1 MVFWQEREGSY
12 TGIIV
17 KPYNFAAS
25 TPAVASQVNANFDV
39 IYNAFNGN
47 IDSNNLATNSVV
59 TSKIADNNVTT
70 AKINDA
76 AVTTAK
82 INNLAVTT
90 DKIADSTV
98 TFAKTTGIWWEEIGR
113 TTLGSAGDTI
123 SVASLPARKYLRI
136 LANIT
141 ATGGT
146 ASVALRFNNDSG
158 SNYAETLYSPNGGAD
173 VNSTSQAQIGIS
185 GATNFQPY
193 LIDCIATNDAT
204 AMKVVTIQRSS
215 SGGSGAG
222 NAPGRLDI
230 TGKWANTTDQ
240 ITRIDFINTSGT
252 GDYAIGSEVVVL
264 GRN

>member
-1 MVFWQEREGSY
+1 VVFWQEREGSY

-17 KPYNFAAS
+17 KPNNFAAS

-98 TFAKTTGIWWEEIGR
+98 TFAKTSGIWWEELGR
-113 TTLGSAGDTI
+113 TTLGVAGDTI
-123 SVASLPARKYLRI
+123 TVNSIPARKYLYI
-136 LANIT
+136 IVSALPVS
-141 ATGGT
+141 GT
-146 ASVALRFNNDSG
+146 ISTEMRFNNDSG
-158 SNYAETLYSPNGGAD
+158 NNYAARLSINGAAEVTAGSAALLSISPSTTAAPQFGILRVVNILAQEKLYLAEAVGAGTAGGANIPD
-173 VNSTSQAQIGIS
+173 RRESI
-185 GATNFQPY
+185 
-193 LIDCIATNDAT
+193 
-204 AMKVVTIQRSS
+204 
-215 SGGSGAG
+215 
-222 NAPGRLDI
+222 
-230 TGKWANTTDQ
+230 GKWANTAAQ
-240 ITRIDFINTSGT
+240 ITRVDLINSSGT
-252 GDYAIGSEVVVL
+252 GDFAIGSEVIVL